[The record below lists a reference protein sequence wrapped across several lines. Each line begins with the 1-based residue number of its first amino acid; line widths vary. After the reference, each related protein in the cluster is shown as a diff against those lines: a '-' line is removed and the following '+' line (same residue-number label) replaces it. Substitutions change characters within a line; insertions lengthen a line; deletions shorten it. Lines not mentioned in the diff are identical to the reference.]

1 MSICGRCRYTDIMVT
16 YLTLALYLTLVL
28 RCDAL
33 LHVSLAP
40 SGEEKVLPVLSK
52 VADAVLD
59 TQCSIFV
66 VTNGNA
72 TAASINKFLRQNTTP
87 WGAGVFEVPG
97 SDYSPK
103 TMAGKELH
111 QVIQVAR
118 KVRES
123 SSCVNV
129 VVLSDDP
136 AFLASFAES
145 SLRGRLLVWATRLLV
160 VTRLPLQELRR
171 LDQALSL
178 TNSALLVLSQDL
190 VYASVYVQLPYRPPS
205 EQLQKVASWSSQG
218 GLVLREQVFPDKFSR
233 FPEGA
238 SLTVAAEEYIPHVKV
253 VASPGSSFSLK
264 GPMVNLLDIL
274 AKSMNFTYSFQRP
287 PDGAWGGKLPDGSYN
302 GMVGMVSRK
311 EVDLGLGPFGMSTV
325 RAAVVDFTKPILID
339 YARILGGRGRA
350 EIDPWGFLLP
360 LTPEVWAGLA
370 ALGLLVILTVA
381 FLSYLSGQHLPGRGS
396 RHLYFGVV
404 RTLLIQDTK
413 VLPERRWE
421 RVLLAGWMIVTL
433 VTVKSYAGNLMSL
446 LAVRHI
452 PQPYQ
457 SVRDVLDDASC
468 TMIWE
473 ANTAYV
479 QFVESVSSG
488 TFHEVSKA
496 GKAGR
501 ILYKKS
507 TEYLDAIDSFVRARP
522 YVLILEDLTHKVL
535 MGQDFSNTGVSDVL
549 FFVIV
554 SFVFFCF
561 VLFLLIFK
569 SCSCYH
575 FYSFILFIN
584 LTLSFSFYHHYPYPL
599 LFLSAFS
606 CDFYTSREIFL
617 PFIFAMIG
625 QKNHPLVPALSKRCS
640 DV

>member
-1 MSICGRCRYTDIMVT
+1 MVIH
-16 YLTLALYLTLVL
+16 LTLFLYMVL
-28 RCDAL
+28 ASLCDGL
-33 LHVSLAP
+33 LPASLP
-40 SGEEKVLPVLSK
+40 RSGEEKMLPVLHE
-52 VADAVLD
+52 VVGTVLD
-59 TQCSIFV
+59 AQCSIFI
-66 VTNGNA
+66 VTNGNTTA
-72 TAASINKFLRQNTTP
+72 TTISKFLRRNASP
-87 WGAGVFEVPG
+87 RGVGVFEVPG
-97 SDYSPK
+97 SDYSPR
-103 TMAGKELH
+103 TTGGKEL
-111 QVIQVAR
+111 QEVIQTAR
-118 KVRES
+118 KLRES
-123 SSCVNV
+123 SWCVNV

-160 VTRLPLQELRR
+160 VTRLPLQELRQ
-171 LDQALSL
+171 LYQALSL
-178 TNSALLVLSQDL
+178 TNSALLVLGQDL
-190 VYASVYVQLPYRPPS
+190 LFASVYVQLPYRPS
-205 EQLQKVASWSSQG
+205 SGQLQKVASWSSRG
-218 GLVLREQVFPDKFSR
+218 GLVLQQQVFPDKFSR

-238 SLTVAAEEYIPHVKV
+238 SLTVAAEEYIPHVEV
-253 VASPGSSFSLK
+253 VESPGPPFSFI
-264 GPMVNLLDIL
+264 GPMANLLDIL

-287 PDGAWGGKLPDGSYN
+287 PDGAWGGRLPDGSYN

-339 YARILGGRGRA
+339 YARILGGKGRA

-381 FLSYLSGQHLPGRGS
+381 LLSYLSGQRLPGRGS
-396 RHLYFGVV
+396 RNLYFAVV
-404 RTLLIQDTK
+404 RTLLIQDAK
-413 VLPERRWE
+413 VPKGRRWE

-496 GKAGR
+496 GEAGR

-507 TEYLDAIDSFVRARP
+507 TQYQDAIDSFVRSRP

-535 MGQDFSNTGVSDVL
+535 MGQDFSNTGR
-549 FFVIV
+549 
-554 SFVFFCF
+554 
-561 VLFLLIFK
+561 
-569 SCSCYH
+569 
-575 FYSFILFIN
+575 
-584 LTLSFSFYHHYPYPL
+584 
-599 LFLSAFS
+599 
-606 CDFYTSREIFL
+606 CDFYTSRELFL

-625 QKNHPLVPALSKRCS
+625 QKNHPLVPALNKRITAITEAGLYTHWVEATIPNSTTCARPPSKITVTSSLSLANLWGMFALLLGGQVLGMLMLALEISIHWLSC
-640 DV
+640 

>member
-1 MSICGRCRYTDIMVT
+1 MAIH
-16 YLTLALYLTLVL
+16 LTLALCLTL
-28 RCDAL
+28 AL
-33 LHVSLAP
+33 HCNALQHVSLAP
-40 SGEEKVLPVLSK
+40 SGEEKVLPVLSE
-52 VADAVLD
+52 VVHAVLD
-59 TQCSIFV
+59 AQCSIFV

-72 TAASINKFLRQNTTP
+72 TSATISKFLRQNTSP
-87 WGAGVFEVPG
+87 WGVGVFEVPG

-111 QVIQVAR
+111 QVIQTAR

-123 SSCVNV
+123 SSCVSV
-129 VVLSDDP
+129 VVLSDDL

-171 LDQALSL
+171 LYQTLSL

-190 VYASVYVQLPYRPPS
+190 VRASIYVQLPYRPPS
-205 EQLQKVASWSSQG
+205 GQLQKVASWSSQG
-218 GLVLREQVFPDKFSR
+218 GLVLQEKVFPDKFSR

-238 SLTVAAEEYIPHVKV
+238 SLTVAAEQYFPHVEV
-253 VASPGSSFSLK
+253 VESPGSSFSFR
-264 GPMVNLLDIL
+264 GPMAKLLDIL
-274 AKSMNFTYSFQRP
+274 AKSMNFTYSFKRP

-370 ALGLLVILTVA
+370 ALGLLVLLSVA
-381 FLSYLSGQHLPGRGS
+381 SLSYLSRQYLPGRGS
-396 RHLYFGVV
+396 RNLYFGVTCMIHH
-404 RTLLIQDTK
+404 RNRCLLSDTK

-501 ILYKKS
+501 ILYKKT
-507 TEYLDAIDSFVRARP
+507 TEYLDAIDSVRSRP
-522 YVLILEDLTHKVL
+522 YVLILEDLTHKLL
-535 MGQDFSNTGVSDVL
+535 MGQDFSNTGR
-549 FFVIV
+549 
-554 SFVFFCF
+554 
-561 VLFLLIFK
+561 
-569 SCSCYH
+569 
-575 FYSFILFIN
+575 
-584 LTLSFSFYHHYPYPL
+584 
-599 LFLSAFS
+599 
-606 CDFYTSREIFL
+606 CDFYTSRELFL

-625 QKNHPLVPALSKRCS
+625 QKNHPLVPALSERITAVTEAGLYSHWVEASIPNATSCARTPSKITVTSSLSFANLWGMFVLLLSGQVVGLVVLALEISIHRLS
-640 DV
+640 R